1 MATLETPEFLARS
14 AALEARLREVLPE
27 YTLLYGQYE
36 EVRNDAV
43 RENNPVPGGAAEF
56 NNAAADALK
65 NEIDTAF
72 AGIMNAIEQICRVNN
87 PVNNGNGNGNGNNM
101 RGGRKLRKRTKR
113 ARKTR
118 RTK

>member
-1 MATLETPEFLARS
+1 MAALETPEFLARS

-36 EVRNDAV
+36 DVRNAAV

-56 NNAAADALK
+56 NNADADALE
-65 NEIDTAF
+65 NQIDTAF
-72 AGIMNAIEQICRVNN
+72 GGIMNAVEQICAVNN
-87 PVNNGNGNGNGNNM
+87 PANNGNNM
-101 RGGRKLRKRTKR
+101 RGGRKLRKRTKLT
-113 ARKTR
+113 RKTR

>member
-1 MATLETPEFLARS
+1 MAALKIPEFLARS

-36 EVRNDAV
+36 DIRNTAV

-56 NNAAADALK
+56 NNAAADDLK
-65 NEIDTAF
+65 NQIDTAF
-72 AGIMNAIEQICRVNN
+72 AGIMNAVEQICAVNN
-87 PVNNGNGNGNGNNM
+87 PVNNGNGM

-113 ARKTR
+113 THKTR

>member
-1 MATLETPEFLARS
+1 MAALETPEFLARS
-14 AALEARLREVLPE
+14 AALEARLREILPE
-27 YTLLYGQYE
+27 YTLLYGKYE
-36 EVRNDAV
+36 DVRNDAV

-56 NNAAADALK
+56 NNADADALE
-65 NEIDTAF
+65 NQIDTAF
-72 AGIMNAIEQICRVNN
+72 GGIMNAVEQICAVN
-87 PVNNGNGNGNGNNM
+87 NGNNM

>member
-1 MATLETPEFLARS
+1 MATLETPEFLERS

-72 AGIMNAIEQICRVNN
+72 AGIINAVEQICRVNN
-87 PVNNGNGNGNGNNM
+87 PANGNNM

>member
-1 MATLETPEFLARS
+1 MAALETPEFLARS

-36 EVRNDAV
+36 DVRNDAV

-56 NNAAADALK
+56 NNADADALE
-65 NEIDTAF
+65 NQIDTAF
-72 AGIMNAIEQICRVNN
+72 GGIMNVVEQICAVNKAN
-87 PVNNGNGNGNGNNM
+87 SNNGNSNGNNM
-101 RGGRKLRKRTKR
+101 EGGRRLRKRTKR

>member
-27 YTLLYGQYE
+27 YALLYGQYE
-36 EVRNDAV
+36 DVRNAAV

-56 NNAAADALK
+56 NNAAADALE
-65 NEIDTAF
+65 NQLDTAF
-72 AGIMNAIEQICRVNN
+72 AGIMNAVEQICAVNN
-87 PVNNGNGNGNGNNM
+87 PVNNGNGNNM

-113 ARKTR
+113 TRKTR